1 MEFDPYK
8 IGGAILG
15 GLLGGQDSKQSQ
27 SSTKTPYG
35 PATGWL
41 NSSIAQGQN
50 LQNLYS
56 ANPFSMGQ
64 QQAYTNSLGL
74 SNTARGMVP
83 GLVNQMGSQKFFD
96 RANPLG
102 RPTPFNFS
110 NGDTSIAGAG
120 ATQLGGQG
128 FAPITGSLGFSNPV
142 AVGNGTAV
150 ASAGYMAP
158 RTQDSSHERDGA
170 QGKPSWYDTTTSQQR
185 ADFFG
190 DNPWAAA
197 ITGFSNNAIAKANPY
212 GLFDTAQAQRYAAET
227 TANRDAAV
235 AAAAAIAAPAIA
247 PGTLEAQA
255 LAAAYAQQG
264 GGGGGGS
271 YDRDMASNRDS
282 YSRTSE
288 ADQERGRYA

>member
-1 MEFDPYK
+1 MGEDTLYK
-8 IGGAILG
+8 VGGALLG

-41 NSSIAQGQN
+41 DSSIAQGQN
-50 LQNLYS
+50 LQNLYGS
-56 ANPFSMGQ
+56 NPFSMGQ

-96 RANPLG
+96 RSNPLA
-102 RPTPFNFS
+102 RNTPFNFAS
-110 NGDTSIAGAG
+110 GDTSIGG
-120 ATQLGGQG
+120 TGQGGGQG
-128 FAPITGSLGFSNPV
+128 FAPITGSLGFSNPA
-142 AVGNGTAV
+142 AVGNGTA
-150 ASAGYMAP
+150 ATSAGYMGP
-158 RTQDSSHERDGA
+158 RPQSGGHENDSA
-170 QGKPSWYDTTTSQQR
+170 MGKPSWYDTTTSQQR

-197 ITGFSNNAIAKANPY
+197 ITGFGNNAIAKANPY
-212 GLFDTAQAQRYAAET
+212 GLFDVSQAQRYAAET
-227 TANRDAAV
+227 TANRDAAT
-235 AAAAAIAAPAIA
+235 AAAQAISSPSIA
-247 PGTLEAQA
+247 PGSLEAQA
-255 LAAAYAQQG
+255 LAAAYAQQ

-288 ADQERGRYA
+288 ADSERGRYA